1 MKSFLSLPV
10 GSKIIVT
17 VFLLSGIGHLVN
29 PAAFASLVPPFLPE
43 PYFWIYATGVAEI
56 ICAIGLL
63 IRNKLAP
70 ISTVALLLIVW
81 VGNWWFAIDM
91 SQNGELSTI
100 IAAWVRV
107 PLQLPLLWWA
117 YKSPVK
123 Q

>member
-70 ISTVALLLIVW
+70 ISTVALLLSVG